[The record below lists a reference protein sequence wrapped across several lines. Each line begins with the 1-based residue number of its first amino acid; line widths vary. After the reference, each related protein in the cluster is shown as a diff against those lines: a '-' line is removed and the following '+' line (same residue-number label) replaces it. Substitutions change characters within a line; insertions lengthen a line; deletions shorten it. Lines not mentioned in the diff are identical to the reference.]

1 MKAYKYC
8 MACVRKSMND
18 NQIKCF
24 LEAATCLNFTT
35 AARRL
40 FITQPTLSRQ
50 IQNLESELNTKL
62 FTRVNNSTA
71 LTAEGEA
78 LFKGLEPL
86 YKDMSKLF
94 REIKSGDLKSDHT
107 FNVGIA
113 QELILDERFIKCL
126 NRLHHKYPELI
137 INIDTYDY
145 RQLREG
151 LQDESLDMVIA
162 VILSRK
168 KMIPDFELLILA
180 NEEPYLAIES
190 QAPYSEEEMLDIDSI
205 EEILDRYP
213 IINVEPGHFDSYES
227 DPVGMLEKNIGW
239 RRQEPPKVRY
249 IDVST
254 GLPLLIGS
262 GLGVAL
268 THYHS
273 FISVSPCVKMLPI
286 QLGHTYDI
294 GVSYVKNRSNIY
306 IADMV
311 KWLKEET

>member
-1 MKAYKYC
+1 
-8 MACVRKSMND
+8 MND

-40 FITQPTLSRQ
+40 YITQPTLSRQ
-50 IQNLESELNTKL
+50 IQNLENELNTKL
-62 FTRVNNSTA
+62 FTRVNNATT

-78 LFKGLEPL
+78 LFKEIEPL
-86 YKDMSKLF
+86 YKDMNKLF
-94 REIKSGDLKSDHT
+94 RKIKSGDLKADHT

-113 QELILDERFIKCL
+113 QELILDKKFIDCL
-126 NRLHHKYPELI
+126 NKLHHKYPELI

-151 LQDESLDMVIA
+151 LKDESLDMVIA

-168 KMIPDFELLILA
+168 KLIPDYELIMIA
-180 NEEPYLAIES
+180 HEEPYLAIES
-190 QAPYSEEEMLDIDSI
+190 RAPYSEDEMLSLDTI
-205 EEILDRYP
+205 EEILETYP
-213 IINVEPGHFDSYES
+213 IINIEPGHFDSYES
-227 DPVGMLEKNIGW
+227 DPLGILEKNIGW
-239 RRQEPPKVRY
+239 RKKESPKVRF
-249 IDVST
+249 IDIST
-254 GLPLLIGS
+254 GLPLLVGA

-306 IADMV
+306 IDDMV
-311 KWLKEET
+311 KWLKEEI